1 MFIGDPVRGMREELT
16 SLGITELKTPEDVSR
31 LLPGDDTTLVVVN
44 SVCGC
49 AGGTARPAVAMAL
62 KNSKRPTRLFTVF
75 AGQDREATAAARE
88 HFVGQEPSSPSFT
101 LLKGGKVVA
110 NIPREMIQGRSPE
123 AVAKDLAAAFDA
135 HC

>member
-1 MFIGDPVRGMREELT
+1 MFIGDPVKGMREELT
-16 SLGITELKTPEDVSR
+16 SLGITELRTAEDVAKA
-31 LLPGDDTTLVVVN
+31 LPGQDSILVVVN

-49 AGGTARPAVAMAL
+49 AGGTARPAAALAL
-62 KNSKRPTRLFTVF
+62 KNAKRPAKLYTVF
-75 AGQDREATAAARE
+75 AGQDKEATAAARE
-88 HFVGQEPSSPSFT
+88 FFAGYPPSSPSFT

-110 NIPREMIQGRSPE
+110 MIPREMIQGRPPE